1 MSMTRVVSFLAALIF
16 ALPAGAVPFEEAR
29 HLLAR
34 TGFGIARATE
44 IAALQKLDYEAAVD
58 RVLGGVR
65 AEPVTALPPWI
76 DELPPTSKEMKALTA
91 AQRTEINKTFRSRW
105 WPLKQWWAGEM
116 LATPSPLTEHLVVFW
131 HNHFVSEVKKVKWAG
146 YMYGQNALF
155 RHHALGN
162 FAELLRGMAKGPAM
176 LIYLDGRTNRKG
188 RPNENFAREVME
200 LFTLGEGRGY
210 SEDDIVEAARAFTG
224 WDIDPAKGTF
234 VFNPKRHDDGTKSFL
249 GREGRFSGD
258 DVIDILLEEPRV
270 AEFITEKLW
279 REFVSAVPEPGQVS
293 RLAAAFRN
301 SGYELRPLMK
311 GLLTTPQF
319 RATKNRGTMIKSPVD
334 LVIGTMRVLG
344 NPGLDPRKV
353 ASFHRQLGQDLFQP
367 PNVKGWP
374 GGEAWVTTNTLPLR
388 HQFLNRVARGGTMN
402 VAMPDSGNEGLMEVL
417 LAVAPAVR
425 STATAR
431 PSKRLAL
438 LLLDPAFQLK

>member
-1 MSMTRVVSFLAALIF
+1 MSKTRVVSFLAALIF

-34 TGFGIARATE
+34 TGFGIARAAE
-44 IAALQKLDYEAAVD
+44 VAALQQLDYEAAVD

-65 AEPVTALPPWI
+65 TQPATSPPPWI
-76 DELPPTSKEMKALTA
+76 DELPPTSKEMKAMTA
-91 AQRTEINKTFRSRW
+91 AQRVEFNKATRTRW
-105 WPLKQWWAGEM
+105 QPLKQWWAGEM

-162 FAELLRGMAKGPAM
+162 FATLLRGMAKGPAM

-188 RPNENFAREVME
+188 RPNENFAREIME

-224 WDIDPAKGTF
+224 WSINPAKGTF
-234 VFNPKRHDDGTKSFL
+234 VFDPKRHDDGTKSFL
-249 GREGRFSGD
+249 GRQGRFSGD

-279 REFVSAVPEPGQVS
+279 REFVSAVPDPDQVR
-293 RLAAAFRN
+293 RLAAAFRG
-301 SGYELRPLMK
+301 SGYEIRPLMK

-319 RATKNRGTMIKSPVD
+319 RAADNPGTMIKSPVD
-334 LVIGTMRVLG
+334 LVVGTLRVLG
-344 NPGLDPRKV
+344 NPGLEPRNV
-353 ASFHRQLGQDLFQP
+353 TSFQRRLGQDLFQP

-402 VAMPDSGNEGLMEVL
+402 VAMPDGGDEDLMEL
-417 LAVAPAVR
+417 PLTVAPV
-425 STATAR
+425 TPPEETAR
-431 PSKRLAL
+431 SRQRLAL
-438 LLLDPAFQLK
+438 LLLDPSFQLK